1 MRELEGVEN
10 FKNFPGEHPF
20 QTPLEACALVD
31 ALLWSP
37 SVCILDPRPELAQV
51 LYEKWGHLIL
61 FPSSFE
67 TIMNCFDEWTNGSD
81 RQRRI
86 INPSRSPHRHI
97 TRRQHLLPKREGT
110 SENSLHF
117 ASGKHEGG
125 KVIFLYSED
134 PYLASQR
141 NDRGTTLRFG
151 RHRRPC
157 MQMQLPSIEAWFVRN
172 LWPCTLDQIR
182 RLCFWPTRLV
192 GYFFALYFFYFVAF
206 QEFTMLQSPN
216 RHVLRQTWDNLK

>member
-1 MRELEGVEN
+1 MRELGGVKN

-31 ALLWSP
+31 ALLGNP
-37 SVCILDPRPELAQV
+37 SVCILDPRLELLKYCMRSGAIW
-51 LYEKWGHLIL
+51 YSSRHLSKIR
-61 FPSSFE
+61 
-67 TIMNCFDEWTNGSD
+67 NCFDEWTNGSN

-86 INPSRSPHRHI
+86 INPSRSPHKHI
-97 TRRQHLLPKREGT
+97 TRIQHLPKREGT
-110 SENSLHF
+110 SKNSRHF
-117 ASGKHEGG
+117 ASGKHGG
-125 KVIFLYSED
+125 GDVIFFYSED
-134 PYLASQR
+134 LYLASQR

-157 MQMQLPSIEAWFVRN
+157 MQMPLPSIGAWFVRN
-172 LWPCTLDQIR
+172 LWPCTLDEWR

-192 GYFFALYFFYFVAF
+192 GYFFTFYFFYFVAF

-216 RHVLRQTWDNLK
+216 RHVLGQT